1 MQKVVRKSE
10 GRALGVTSEDAED
23 GLLRVGAD
31 LGEVGEIVD
40 VQVAGLADLEQL
52 VGVLVD
58 CKDLAESCEVV
69 DLCLIANAGLAPL
82 LLSEVHDL
90 LRGSCALD
98 GGRGH
103 GEESVAAL
111 EGLDKLVRLLD
122 RLCRVVGRDAVLS
135 QCLGQVLD
143 LAPVDLDLLAIDK
156 KGRRVSVNANS
167 SFRLNSPS
175 VTTSLRLSPTPSVAS
190 EHEQINKQGNYLL
203 RQQQQGNHKK
213 SKLAGR
219 EIYQQGAALVLCKQS
234 LTLCGNIQWHP
245 FRFRGIRHRSHS
257 CSKNICIDFFLPS
270 LSHELNGIPV
280 IDENIVLPTLR

>member
-1 MQKVVRKSE
+1 MSSLQTYWAGGVSVVFCDLLAVAKDIAEKVALQDSALGSNGSSSLGGRERGAIAKSIDVVELVVAKSLLVNIDPSISVREGRGLDEIGGTHGRCDMQKVVRESE
-10 GRALGVTSEDAED
+10 GRALGVTSEDVED
-23 GLLRVGAD
+23 GLLRVGTD

-69 DLCLIANAGLAPL
+69 DLCLVANTGLAPL

-111 EGLDKLVRLLD
+111 EGLDKLVCHLD
-122 RLCRVVGRDAVLS
+122 RLCRVVGRNAVLS

-156 KGRRVSVNANS
+156 
-167 SFRLNSPS
+167 
-175 VTTSLRLSPTPSVAS
+175 
-190 EHEQINKQGNYLL
+190 
-203 RQQQQGNHKK
+203 
-213 SKLAGR
+213 
-219 EIYQQGAALVLCKQS
+219 
-234 LTLCGNIQWHP
+234 
-245 FRFRGIRHRSHS
+245 
-257 CSKNICIDFFLPS
+257 
-270 LSHELNGIPV
+270 
-280 IDENIVLPTLR
+280 